1 MVVSIVVFHF
11 YPKLDAEQP
20 KRIVSLVEIALALLN
35 FRGWLVYHSTKHGFV
50 VVPWF
55 PENIYLQQHI
65 ALMSKFKFFLEEAL
79 WLKFSKSCSE
89 ISLNIFWY
97 ARAVS
102 AKIFVGTHDLY
113 KVTGKHTIASSV
125 FYEHPYYD
133 PKEIKND
140 VALVELP
147 KEIGFD
153 GNQIIKFL
161 KTLV

>member
-1 MVVSIVVFHF
+1 MIILLLFIRF
-11 YPKLDAEQP
+11 
-20 KRIVSLVEIALALLN
+20 SL
-35 FRGWLVYHSTKHGFV
+35 R
-50 VVPWF
+50 
-55 PENIYLQQHI
+55 
-65 ALMSKFKFFLEEAL
+65 
-79 WLKFSKSCSE
+79 
-89 ISLNIFWY
+89 
-97 ARAVS
+97 RAVS

-153 GNQIIKFL
+153 GKTRYAMYVYVYIFIIIRNYIKL
-161 KTLV
+161 I

>member
-1 MVVSIVVFHF
+1 MILLWE
-11 YPKLDAEQP
+11 KLR
-20 KRIVSLVEIALALLN
+20 KKSL
-35 FRGWLVYHSTKHGFV
+35 HSNLIRF
-50 VVPWF
+50 
-55 PENIYLQQHI
+55 L
-65 ALMSKFKFFLEEAL
+65 FFIR
-79 WLKFSKSCSE
+79 FS
-89 ISLNIFWY
+89 LF
-97 ARAVS
+97 RAVS

-153 GNQIIKFL
+153 G
-161 KTLV
+161 KTRYAMYVYIYL

>member
-1 MVVSIVVFHF
+1 MIILLLFIRF
-11 YPKLDAEQP
+11 
-20 KRIVSLVEIALALLN
+20 SL
-35 FRGWLVYHSTKHGFV
+35 R
-50 VVPWF
+50 
-55 PENIYLQQHI
+55 
-65 ALMSKFKFFLEEAL
+65 
-79 WLKFSKSCSE
+79 
-89 ISLNIFWY
+89 
-97 ARAVS
+97 RAVS

-153 GNQIIKFL
+153 GKIRCTISIYSTRSYKSNKNL
-161 KTLV
+161 YEKNEVVAGSR

>member
-1 MVVSIVVFHF
+1 MH
-11 YPKLDAEQP
+11 
-20 KRIVSLVEIALALLN
+20 LN
-35 FRGWLVYHSTKHGFV
+35 
-50 VVPWF
+50 
-55 PENIYLQQHI
+55 
-65 ALMSKFKFFLEEAL
+65 LM
-79 WLKFSKSCSE
+79 
-89 ISLNIFWY
+89 ISLLFIHFSLC
-97 ARAVS
+97 RAVS

-153 GNQIIKFL
+153 GKIRCTISIYS
-161 KTLV
+161 TRS

>member
-1 MVVSIVVFHF
+1 M
-11 YPKLDAEQP
+11 
-20 KRIVSLVEIALALLN
+20 
-35 FRGWLVYHSTKHGFV
+35 
-50 VVPWF
+50 
-55 PENIYLQQHI
+55 
-65 ALMSKFKFFLEEAL
+65 L
-79 WLKFSKSCSE
+79 WLYAKLKWG
-89 ISLNIFWY
+89 ISLNNSKYHYIL
-97 ARAVS
+97 RAVS

-153 GNQIIKFL
+153 GKLNQ
-161 KTLV
+161 

>member
-1 MVVSIVVFHF
+1 MIILLFSIRF
-11 YPKLDAEQP
+11 
-20 KRIVSLVEIALALLN
+20 SL
-35 FRGWLVYHSTKHGFV
+35 
-50 VVPWF
+50 
-55 PENIYLQQHI
+55 
-65 ALMSKFKFFLEEAL
+65 
-79 WLKFSKSCSE
+79 C
-89 ISLNIFWY
+89 
-97 ARAVS
+97 RAVS

-153 GNQIIKFL
+153 GKIRYTISIYS
-161 KTLV
+161 TRS

>member
-1 MVVSIVVFHF
+1 MNSNI
-11 YPKLDAEQP
+11 LQ
-20 KRIVSLVEIALALLN
+20 
-35 FRGWLVYHSTKHGFV
+35 FR
-50 VVPWF
+50 
-55 PENIYLQQHI
+55 
-65 ALMSKFKFFLEEAL
+65 
-79 WLKFSKSCSE
+79 
-89 ISLNIFWY
+89 WY
-97 ARAVS
+97 RAVS

-153 GNQIIKFL
+153 GKIYRVL
-161 KTLV
+161 KTHVWSNCF

>member
-1 MVVSIVVFHF
+1 M
-11 YPKLDAEQP
+11 ET
-20 KRIVSLVEIALALLN
+20 ALALLN
-35 FRGWLVYHSTKHGFV
+35 SHGWLAYHSTKHGFV
-50 VVPWF
+50 EEPSY
-55 PENIYLQQHI
+55 PENTFLQQPI
-65 ALMSKFKFFLEEAL
+65 AHMSKCSFYYKKNCANRLYIWHWNLIILLLFIR
-79 WLKFSKSCSE
+79 FS
-89 ISLNIFWY
+89 LR
-97 ARAVS
+97 RAVS

-153 GNQIIKFL
+153 GKIRCTISIYS
-161 KTLV
+161 TRS